1 MRASDITC
9 IESEAGIIATLFRHP
24 DFAYYS
30 EDLLPQHFSD
40 PCNRYMYLAISIL
53 VRRDITC
60 VDAFNILEAL
70 NSSESTRSY
79 PTALTAESINEF
91 YENSVGIARDSV
103 EEYKLLVAN
112 VMDAAFRR
120 DMFDML
126 LDCQKMCCD
135 LGTKNIEQKVYT
147 ALDDVMMDFSTT
159 SEIPQFKDVADE
171 LWAEIVAR
179 QGNDHSGIPFKFPEL
194 NKYATIEPGEL
205 FIFAAEA
212 KQGKSM
218 MLLNEAVDLLRRDLA
233 VLYIDS
239 ELNSRMFMT
248 RLLAHIT
255 GLPFG
260 RVKNG
265 GYSES
270 EAYQLEDARQWL
282 KSKKFTHLYM
292 PIFDGPSLYK
302 AVKKVM
308 HTQGIDVLIVDYFK
322 GSDQGDAFS
331 NYLELG
337 KLTDMVKNSICGDM
351 NIAGIGAAQLNSAGR
366 VADSAKIGRNAST
379 IAVITD
385 KTPDE
390 IAMDGAECGNKKLR
404 VILNRNGAQMSED
417 EYIDLSFQGNLV
429 SYEQAV
435 QHRTIEPY

>member
-9 IESEAGIIATLFRHP
+9 IESESGIIATLFRHP
-24 DFAYYS
+24 DYAYYS

-40 PCNRYMYLAISIL
+40 PCNRYMYLAVSIL
-53 VRRDITC
+53 VKKDITC
-60 VDAFNILEAL
+60 VDAFNIIEAL
-70 NSSESTRSY
+70 NSDESTRSY
-79 PTALTAESINEF
+79 PSALTAESINEF
-91 YENSVGIARDSV
+91 YENSAGIARESI
-103 EEYKLLVAN
+103 EEYKLLVSN

-120 DMFDML
+120 DMFNML

-135 LGTKNIEQKVYT
+135 LGTKDIEQKVYS
-147 ALDDVMMDFSTT
+147 ALDDVMMDFSST
-159 SEIPQFKDVADE
+159 SEIPQYKDVVDE
-171 LWAEIVAR
+171 LWDEIVAR
-179 QGNDHSGIPFKFPEL
+179 QGSDHSGIPFKFSEL

-218 MLLNEAVDLLRRDLA
+218 MLLNEAVDLLKQDLA
-233 VLYIDS
+233 VFYIDS
-239 ELNSRMFMT
+239 ELNSRMFTT
-248 RLLAHIT
+248 RILSHIT
-255 GLPFG
+255 GIPFS

-265 GYSES
+265 GYSEGES
-270 EAYQLEDARQWL
+270 IELQKARQWV

-292 PIFDGPSLYK
+292 PIFDGASLYK

-308 HTQGIDVLIVDYFK
+308 HTQGIDVLIIDYFK
-322 GSDQGDAFS
+322 GGDQGDAFS

-337 KLTDMVKNSICGDM
+337 KLTDMVKNSICGEM

-385 KTPDE
+385 KTTDE
-390 IAMDGAECGNKKLR
+390 IALDGAECGNKKLR
-404 VILNRNGAQMSED
+404 VVLNRNGAQMSEN
-417 EYIDLSFQGNLV
+417 EYIDLNFQGNLV
-429 SYEQAV
+429 LYEQAE
-435 QHRTIEPY
+435 QHKTIEPY

>member
-1 MRASDITC
+1 
-9 IESEAGIIATLFRHP
+9 
-24 DFAYYS
+24 
-30 EDLLPQHFSD
+30 
-40 PCNRYMYLAISIL
+40 
-53 VRRDITC
+53 
-60 VDAFNILEAL
+60 
-70 NSSESTRSY
+70 
-79 PTALTAESINEF
+79 
-91 YENSVGIARDSV
+91 
-103 EEYKLLVAN
+103 
-112 VMDAAFRR
+112 
-120 DMFDML
+120 
-126 LDCQKMCCD
+126 
-135 LGTKNIEQKVYT
+135 
-147 ALDDVMMDFSTT
+147 
-159 SEIPQFKDVADE
+159 
-171 LWAEIVAR
+171 
-179 QGNDHSGIPFKFPEL
+179 
-194 NKYATIEPGEL
+194 
-205 FIFAAEA
+205 
-212 KQGKSM
+212 M

-270 EAYQLEDARQWL
+270 ESYQLEDARQWL
-282 KSKKFTHLYM
+282 KSKKFTHVYM

-404 VILNRNGAQMSED
+404 VILNRNGAQMSD
-417 EYIDLSFQGNLV
+417 NEYIDLNFQGNLV

-435 QHRTIEPY
+435 QHTTVEPY